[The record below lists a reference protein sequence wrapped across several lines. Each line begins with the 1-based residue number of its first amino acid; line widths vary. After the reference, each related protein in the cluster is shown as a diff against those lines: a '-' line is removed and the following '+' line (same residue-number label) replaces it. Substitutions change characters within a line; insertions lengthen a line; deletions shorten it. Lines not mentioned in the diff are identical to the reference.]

1 MMNATGLSK
10 ILAAGL
16 CIGLLAG
23 CATASPE
30 PPAQKPIP
38 AKPTPEKP
46 APAPKKPSE
55 CTANDI
61 LKGVP
66 GCG

>member
-1 MMNATGLSK
+1 MNTTGLAK
-10 ILAAGL
+10 ILAVGL

-23 CATASPE
+23 CATTSPE
-30 PPAQKPIP
+30 PPAQR
-38 AKPTPEKP
+38 PTPEKP

>member
-1 MMNATGLSK
+1 MIKTIEFAK
-10 ILAAGL
+10 FLAVGL

-23 CATASPE
+23 CATTSPE

-38 AKPTPEKP
+38 EKP
-46 APAPKKPSE
+46 IPAPKKPSE

-61 LKGVP
+61 LKAVP